1 MPRVGAWI
9 LLILVLGLAGSPA
22 VAMDTELSR
31 STLKGLRG
39 VSVMIESLEPEVER
53 DGLSR
58 STIETDVELKLRQA
72 GITVV
77 PPGDQKNSL
86 GAFLYVNV
94 NAIQSSANRGLYAY
108 SVHVAVNQVVRLV
121 RDREVRTV
129 AATWSTGTIVI
140 VGATRISA
148 SVRENVRDQVDRF
161 VNAYLAVNPKQ

>member
-77 PPGDQKNSL
+77 PPRRPKEFPRCIPLRERECDTVQRESGALRLL
-86 GAFLYVNV
+86 GTRRSQPGCQTCEGPRSPHGCGYVEYWD
-94 NAIQSSANRGLYAY
+94 NRHCWSDEDLGE
-108 SVHVAVNQVVRLV
+108 RP
-121 RDREVRTV
+121 RERQRPSGPIRQRVL
-129 AATWSTGTIVI
+129 G
-140 VGATRISA
+140 G
-148 SVRENVRDQVDRF
+148 
-161 VNAYLAVNPKQ
+161 